1 MRKINSKKI
10 MEKQTNDFL
19 CSQECEEQLNINLS
33 SLDLTV
39 TSGIIDVL
47 GCGIYIVD
55 YVTKKARIV
64 SDNIAKMCGLNPHIE
79 TENCNVYLKY
89 VPDDDYK
96 MLLEI
101 NKAVFSFLKK
111 MPDWEI
117 LQYCVSYNFHLN
129 GLLLH
134 QTFKPLKVKN
144 GFIKFGLFILTLS
157 SKNDIGHI
165 VMKRK
170 DDVDYYEYS
179 LSEHFWELKHGIKLS
194 ETEKLVLCLSAQGQT
209 SEEIALVMH
218 RSVDTIKHYK
228 KDLFK
233 KMNVKNITEALICA
247 INNRFF

>member
-1 MRKINSKKI
+1 MQ
-10 MEKQTNDFL
+10 KQTNDFF
-19 CSQECEEQLNINLS
+19 CEQDCVQETTKNLS

-55 YVTKKARIV
+55 YEAKKVRIV
-64 SDNIAKMCGLNPHIE
+64 SDNIAKMCGLNPQDIE
-79 TENCNVYLKY
+79 GENCDIYLKY

-101 NKAVFSFLKK
+101 NKAAFSFLKK
-111 MPDWEI
+111 MPDWKI
-117 LQYCVSYNFHLN
+117 LQYSVSYNFHLN

-144 GFIKFGLFILTLS
+144 GFIKLGLFILTLS
-157 SKNDIGHI
+157 SKNDIGNI
-165 VMKRK
+165 VMQRK
-170 DDVDYYEYS
+170 NDVDYYEYS
-179 LSEHFWELKHGIKLS
+179 LSGHIWRLKHGIKLS

-209 SEEIALVMH
+209 SEDIASAMH
-218 RSVDTIKHYK
+218 RSVDTIKRYK